1 MDATKIHSFNS
12 FVRMMYAYSTP
23 EIARHDGW
31 LKIGDTEQGVNKR
44 IKQQTHTADVIHKL
58 EWKDIAM
65 YRDDCTY
72 FRDHDFHDYLTE
84 YKGIER
90 NDHTEW
96 FRIDGTTLR
105 QCFEEFASRD
115 YPQKGLHYSY
125 KLREEQQKPTMGRAS
140 SYGTPNPDLVR
151 RSRLTT

>member
-1 MDATKIHSFNS
+1 MMDVTKIHSFNS

-44 IKQQTHTADVIHKL
+44 IKQQTHTADVRFEL

-96 FRIDGTTLR
+96 FRITRGSGHFVTV
-105 QCFEEFASRD
+105 
-115 YPQKGLHYSY
+115 
-125 KLREEQQKPTMGRAS
+125 TM
-140 SYGTPNPDLVR
+140 YPDLFK
-151 RSRLTT
+151 

>member
-1 MDATKIHSFNS
+1 MDATRIHSFNS
-12 FVRMMYAYSTP
+12 FVRMMYAYRTP

-31 LKIGDTEQGVNKR
+31 LKIGDTEQGIHKR
-44 IKQQTHTADVIHKL
+44 IKQQTHTADVRFEL

-65 YRDDCTY
+65 FRDDCTY

-96 FRIDGTTLR
+96 FRIDG
-105 QCFEEFASRD
+105 QEFRW
-115 YPQKGLHYSY
+115 QL
-125 KLREEQQKPTMGRAS
+125 QQTGVDKEHPLGHA
-140 SYGTPNPDLVR
+140 DC
-151 RSRLTT
+151 